1 MKKRFVFSVLLVLGM
16 LFVVG
21 CGSQQAEADSS
32 DAAEEAPAAAEEQA
46 ADELTVGALW
56 LDASEFYTMVEAGI
70 HNAAANADTKINSL
84 GSNSQ
89 GDSAIEA
96 DQMQTL
102 IGANVDAII
111 MSAVSEDAS
120 VEFIK
125 QA

>member
-70 HNAAANADTKINSL
+70 QNAAANADTKINILAATSR
-84 GSNSQ
+84 
-89 GDSAIEA
+89 
-96 DQMQTL
+96 
-102 IGANVDAII
+102 
-111 MSAVSEDAS
+111 
-120 VEFIK
+120 
-125 QA
+125 